1 MMIPGL
7 IALTLAPRFPQ
18 VTASAI
24 TRSKFARFET

>member
-1 MMIPGL
+1 MIPGL

-24 TRSKFARFET
+24 TRSTFARFDTW